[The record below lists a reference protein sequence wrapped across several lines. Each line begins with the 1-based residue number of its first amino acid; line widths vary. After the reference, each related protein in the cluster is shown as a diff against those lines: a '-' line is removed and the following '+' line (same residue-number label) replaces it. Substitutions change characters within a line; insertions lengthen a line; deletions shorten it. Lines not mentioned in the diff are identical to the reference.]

1 MNGASRAINVPMF
14 EPRHSLFSIVAPQIK
29 NVLVRA
35 TIANTLQNAH
45 SIQHTIHHARSN
57 GLVGGKGFRKEVEQE
72 LYRIQAL
79 RWTLRKFL
87 LRWLFRRLKVCSTT
101 DIVTLEPIKTPIYIV
116 DWISRHIHSFETF
129 TLHRDISCALSHS
142 IGMFADPLRPRN
154 PLTNI
159 PLSLAQI
166 ISIWNTLACARIP
179 LSSVVTNY
187 RSVQFNHERF
197 IEEYSTPLSLSC
209 MKRCIMNP
217 LDDEGIEYLIDF
229 IEMAYTF
236 NSFPDNPYYIEKI
249 RSAINAHKNNE
260 IISEFRR
267 KCIEYNYVLITMK
280 KNNALDLMNHL
291 EKVYIS
297 CIPII
302 RAMLKPM

>member
-1 MNGASRAINVPMF
+1 MNSTSQPLHVPMF

-35 TIANTLQNAH
+35 TIANTFHNAH
-45 SIQHTIHHARSN
+45 SIQHSIHHAASN
-57 GLVGGKGFRKEVEQE
+57 RLVGGKGFRKEVEEE
-72 LYRIQAL
+72 LYRIQRV
-79 RWTLRKFL
+79 RWTVRKFL
-87 LRWLFRRLKVCSTT
+87 LHWLFRRLKVCTTT
-101 DIVTLEPIKTPIYIV
+101 DIVTLEPIKTPIHIV
-116 DWISRHIHSFETF
+116 DWTSRHIHSFETV

-142 IGMFADPLRPRN
+142 IGMFADPLLPRN

-159 PLSLAQI
+159 PLSLAQSM
-166 ISIWNTLACARIP
+166 SIWNTLTYARIP

-197 IEEYSTPLSLSC
+197 SEEYSTPLALSC
-209 MKRCIMNP
+209 MKRCILDP
-217 LDDEGIEYLIDF
+217 LDDEGIEYVIDF

-249 RSAINAHKNNE
+249 RSAINAHKKNE
-260 IISEFRR
+260 IISAFRR
-267 KCIEYNYVLITMK
+267 KCIEYNYLLITMK
-280 KNNALDLMNHL
+280 KNNAIDLMNHL

-302 RAMLKPM
+302 RAMLKPI